1 MKKTGWE
8 NIELKDTIQLLK
20 DIGQWSSTNLKTS
33 FISDIEKSLRWVLS
47 ERFAKYKQ
55 LNDPIFRI
63 RKQCAPE
70 FFFSSKS
77 ELLCPQPKHITKEG
91 RINRIKDPVL
101 YCALKKETA
110 IEEVSLNLGDFFVLI
125 TYSPIKP
132 IECLDL
138 IWDNPP
144 EELNKQGTI
153 NFHIINNFI
162 RSEFCR
168 PAGLGSE
175 YVYRISYLLCRKLF
189 EKHDGWIYPSVGGW
203 IYPSVANFGKG
214 KNVAISPSIANQY
227 LKIESAFMCRLD
239 GYYNNVYYYSKIG
252 KAEITQKERV
262 KWKELNQED
271 RETSTAV

>member
-33 FISDIEKSLRWVLS
+33 FISDIEASLKWVLS
-47 ERFAKYKQ
+47 ERFAKYEQ
-55 LNDPIFRI
+55 LNDSIFRI

-125 TYSPIKP
+125 TYAPIKP
-132 IECLDL
+132 IQCLDL
-138 IWDNPP
+138 IRENSP
-144 EELNKQGTI
+144 EGLNKQGTI

-189 EKHDGWIYPSVGGW
+189 GKCDGW